1 MTSGTVVASQRIGS
15 PVSRTVLITG
25 AAGGIGEATTR
36 RLLAAGYQVAI
47 SGRHE
52 AQLQNLVSELNQ
64 PDQVFPVMAD
74 ATDYEAINKAVG
86 RTVERFGKLDVVIA
100 NAGFSTHDNL
110 ISGDPDRWREMV
122 LVNVLGP
129 ALLVKAAL
137 PALRA
142 SRGRIVFLGSV
153 AGFKNTPGNMYS
165 VTKWAATGLAE
176 NTRLL
181 VTGDGIGVTLIAP
194 GRVDTPFWSRRSTGA
209 AADGPSLT
217 AEHIADTIVWAL
229 DQPASVDINTV
240 LLRPIGQAN

>member
-217 AEHIADTIVWAL
+217 AEHIADTIAWAL

-240 LLRPIGQAN
+240 LLRPVGQAN

>member
-1 MTSGTVVASQRIGS
+1 MTYLWISIGS
-15 PVSRTVLITG
+15 ALGGLLRYTITR
-25 AAGGIGEATTR
+25 ATINFDN
-36 RLLAAGYQVAI
+36 G
-47 SGRHE
+47 
-52 AQLQNLVSELNQ
+52 
-64 PDQVFPVMAD
+64 FP
-74 ATDYEAINKAVG
+74 
-86 RTVERFGKLDVVIA
+86 FG
-100 NAGFSTHDNL
+100 T
-110 ISGDPDRWREMV
+110 V

-217 AEHIADTIVWAL
+217 AEHIADTIAWAL

-240 LLRPIGQAN
+240 LLRPVGQAN

>member
-1 MTSGTVVASQRIGS
+1 MPA
-15 PVSRTVLITG
+15 SRTVLITG
-25 AAGGIGEATTR
+25 AAGGIGAATTR
-36 RLLAAGYQVAI
+36 RLLAAGYQIAI

-52 AQLQNLVSELNQ
+52 AQLQNLVSELKQ
-64 PDQVFPVMAD
+64 TERVFPVVAD
-74 ATDYEAINKAVG
+74 ATDYDAVNEAVA
-86 RTVERFGKLDVVIA
+86 RTVQHFGQLDVVIA

-110 ISGDPDRWREMV
+110 ITGNPDRWREMV

-142 SRGRIVFLGSV
+142 SRGRIVLLGSV

-194 GRVDTPFWSRRSTGA
+194 GRVDTPFWSERAASA
-209 AADGPSLT
+209 AANGPSLT
-217 AEHIADTIVWAL
+217 AEHIADTIAWAL
-229 DQPASVDINTV
+229 DQPAGVDINTV

>member
-1 MTSGTVVASQRIGS
+1 MTSGTVVVSQRIGS
-15 PVSRTVLITG
+15 PGSRTVLITG

-52 AQLQNLVSELNQ
+52 AQLLNLVSELNQ
-64 PDQVFPVMAD
+64 PDRVFPVVAD
-74 ATDYEAINKAVG
+74 ATDYEAINQAVD

-110 ISGDPDRWREMV
+110 SSGDPNRWREMV

-129 ALLVKAAL
+129 AVLVKAAL

-181 VTGDGIGVTLIAP
+181 VTGHGIGVTLIAP

-229 DQPASVDINTV
+229 EQPASVDINTV

>member
-217 AEHIADTIVWAL
+217 AEHIADTIAWEL

-240 LLRPIGQAN
+240 LLRPVGQAN

>member
-1 MTSGTVVASQRIGS
+1 MTSGTAVASQRIGS

-25 AAGGIGEATTR
+25 AAGGIGAATTR

-64 PDQVFPVMAD
+64 PDRVFPVVAD
-74 ATDYEAINKAVG
+74 ATDYDALNEAVE
-86 RTVERFGKLDVVIA
+86 RTVERFGQLDVVIA

-110 ISGDPDRWREMV
+110 ITGDPDRWREMV

-194 GRVDTPFWSRRSTGA
+194 GRVDTSFWSHRSTGA

-217 AEHIADTIVWAL
+217 AENIADTIAWAL

>member
-1 MTSGTVVASQRIGS
+1 MTSGTGVAGQRISS

-25 AAGGIGEATTR
+25 AAGGIGAATTR
-36 RLLAAGYQVAI
+36 RLLAAGYQVAV

-64 PDQVFPVMAD
+64 PERVLPIVAD
-74 ATDYEAINKAVG
+74 ATDYDALNGAVG
-86 RTVERFGKLDVVIA
+86 RTVERFGQLDVVIA

-110 ISGDPDRWREMV
+110 ITGNPDRWREMV

-153 AGFKNTPGNMYS
+153 AGFKNSPGNMYS
-165 VTKWAATGLAE
+165 VTKWATTGLAE
-176 NTRLL
+176 NTRML

-194 GRVDTPFWSRRSTGA
+194 GRVDTSFWSHRSTGGT
-209 AADGPSLT
+209 ADGPSLT
-217 AEHIADTIVWAL
+217 AEHIADTIAWAL
-229 DQPASVDINTV
+229 DQPAGVDINTV

>member
-1 MTSGTVVASQRIGS
+1 MTSDTVVASQRIGS

-217 AEHIADTIVWAL
+217 AEHIADTIAWAL

-240 LLRPIGQAN
+240 LLRPVGQAN

>member
-1 MTSGTVVASQRIGS
+1 
-15 PVSRTVLITG
+15 VSRTVLITG

-64 PDQVFPVMAD
+64 PDRVFPVVAD
-74 ATDYEAINKAVG
+74 ATDYEALNEAIGHTVG
-86 RTVERFGKLDVVIA
+86 RFGQLDVVIA

-110 ISGDPDRWREMV
+110 ITGNPDRWREMV

-181 VTGDGIGVTLIAP
+181 VTGEGIGVTLIAP
-194 GRVDTPFWSRRSTGA
+194 GRVDTPFWSHRPASA

-217 AEHIADTIVWAL
+217 AEHIADTIAWAL

>member
-1 MTSGTVVASQRIGS
+1 
-15 PVSRTVLITG
+15 VLITG
-25 AAGGIGEATTR
+25 ATGGIGKATTR

-52 AQLQNLVSELNQ
+52 AQLQNLVSDLNQ
-64 PDQVFPVMAD
+64 SDRVFPVVAD
-74 ATDYEAINKAVG
+74 ATDYEALKVAVG
-86 RTVERFGKLDVVIA
+86 RTVERFDKLDVVIA

-110 ISGDPDRWREMV
+110 ITGDPDRWREMV

-137 PALRA
+137 PALSA

-194 GRVDTPFWSRRSTGA
+194 GRVDTPFWSHRSTGA
-209 AADGPSLT
+209 AADAPSLT
-217 AEHIADTIVWAL
+217 AEQIADTIAWTL

>member
-1 MTSGTVVASQRIGS
+1 MTSDTVVASQRIGS

-52 AQLQNLVSELNQ
+52 AQLQSLVSELNA
-64 PDQVFPVMAD
+64 PDRVFPVVAD
-74 ATDYEAINKAVG
+74 ATDYEAIHKAVG

-217 AEHIADTIVWAL
+217 AEHIADTIAWAL

-240 LLRPIGQAN
+240 LLRPVGQAN

>member
-217 AEHIADTIVWAL
+217 AEHIADTIAWAL

-240 LLRPIGQAN
+240 ILRPVGQAN

>member
-25 AAGGIGEATTR
+25 AAGGIGAATTR

-52 AQLQNLVSELNQ
+52 APLQDLVSELNQ
-64 PDQVFPVMAD
+64 AERVFPVVAD
-74 ATDYEAINKAVG
+74 ATDYDALNEAVR
-86 RTVERFGKLDVVIA
+86 RTVERFGQLDVVIA

-110 ISGDPDRWREMV
+110 ITGNPDRWREMV

-194 GRVDTPFWSRRSTGA
+194 GRVDTSFWANRSTSA
-209 AADGPSLT
+209 AAEGPSLT
-217 AEHIADTIVWAL
+217 AEHIADTIAWAL

-240 LLRPIGQAN
+240 VLRPIGQAN

>member
-1 MTSGTVVASQRIGS
+1 MTSGTAVASQRIGS
-15 PVSRTVLITG
+15 PMSRTVLITG
-25 AAGGIGEATTR
+25 AAGGIGVATTR
-36 RLLAAGYQVAI
+36 RLLAAGYHVAI

-52 AQLQNLVSELNQ
+52 AQLQNLVSDLNQ
-64 PDQVFPVMAD
+64 PDRVFPVVAD
-74 ATDYEAINKAVG
+74 ATDYEAVKEAVG
-86 RTVERFGKLDVVIA
+86 RTVERFGQLDVVIA

-110 ISGDPDRWREMV
+110 ITGDPDRWREMV

-194 GRVDTPFWSRRSTGA
+194 GRVDTPFWSHRSTGA
-209 AADGPSLT
+209 IADGPSLT
-217 AEHIADTIVWAL
+217 AEHIAGTIAWTL
-229 DQPASVDINTV
+229 DQPANVDINTV